1 MADWLD
7 SADDWPR
14 HTGCKEWNDALELA
28 REHQWHLKPLDGH
41 RWGVL
46 VCRRTTESGYCKIT
60 IDRSA
65 SGTETIA
72 RSTLLEIER
81 CPHERAS
88 DKPAASILGP
98 AEAARILDRAEQLIR
113 AARKCMLGHRKL
125 AEAAHLLEEATSA
138 LDSLDLLDLAES
150 VEGDALVT
158 LREATAAASA
168 LSVELARDSSDVR
181 TTHPEPA
188 LTTAKQLLDE
198 VDGSP
203 GESDKWDRIRTRT
216 DGLRSELVEVK
227 ASIPQANPE
236 ERR

>member
-7 SADDWPR
+7 SADSWPR

-28 REHQWHLKPLDGH
+28 REHRWHLKPLDGH

-65 SGTETIA
+65 AGTETIA
-72 RSTLLEIER
+72 RGALLEIER
-81 CPHERAS
+81 CPHERSHAES
-88 DKPAASILGP
+88 PSALLGP
-98 AEAARILDRAEQLIR
+98 VDATRILDRVEQLIR

-125 AEAAHLLEEATSA
+125 AEAAQLLEEATRA

-150 VEGDALVT
+150 AEEEAVVT
-158 LREATAAASA
+158 LREASAAASA
-168 LSVELARDSSDVR
+168 LSVDLAGDGSDVR
-181 TTHPEPA
+181 ATHPEPA
-188 LTTAKQLLDE
+188 LATAEHLLDE
-198 VDGSP
+198 VDGFR
-203 GESDKWDRIRTRT
+203 GESDKWDRVRTRST
-216 DGLRSELVEVK
+216 ALRGELEEVK
-227 ASIPQANPE
+227 ASIPQADRD